1 VLVLLATVIEVGYF
15 MKLLQIM
22 FFTEAETEGAVKELP
37 LSALIPITILAALV
51 IAIGVYPQMISGVLQ
66 QAASG
71 LVERS
76 TYIQSVLGAL

>member
-1 VLVLLATVIEVGYF
+1 
-15 MKLLQIM
+15 
-22 FFTEAETEGAVKELP
+22 
-37 LSALIPITILAALV
+37 
-51 IAIGVYPQMISGVLQ
+51 MISGEVEAVNAAVLSGKLQ

>member
-1 VLVLLATVIEVGYF
+1 
-15 MKLLQIM
+15 
-22 FFTEAETEGAVKELP
+22 
-37 LSALIPITILAALV
+37 
-51 IAIGVYPQMISGVLQ
+51 MISGVLQ